1 MPFIADMSLPFTT
14 PLGVNG
20 VPRRSSSMGSGRRG
34 SSGSSVGSD
43 VYRPA
48 SGKGRPRSAGR
59 PLSGNRTLSPGFTT
73 PTKSSLHRTG
83 ALRRRPMSAGPLG
96 PLGHRPSPGEGPRSP
111 ANEMW
116 VGGLRSMP
124 DRPQTAPIRRRRS
137 ASRPSS
143 AASAASTIA
152 AAAEAEE
159 ARNALAALQVDID
172 LEEAVRAAELS
183 SDQQAY
189 LASPSPAKVSAA
201 NRAAAVAVA
210 AAVAAEVAAEA
221 AELERKAQLLAEHL
235 ANESF
240 VGAMV
245 EELVETAV
253 ERAEEARLA
262 EAAIGIAAT
271 MVEKA
276 VAKLI
281 RATAADA
288 VAMVKEAAAA
298 EETRLL
304 RHASATRIAAAYRGY
319 AVRKRAL
326 QRGQEAQW
334 EQREQERIGE
344 FEQALDFLAVRTSD
358 FVDGELVAT
367 ADEGRRI
374 RAAATTGDRSNKSG
388 ASGESRAG
396 AVLVDAPR
404 PRKTAAMARMTSPSA
419 YKLRKEKEA
428 QAAAAAAAAAKPKV
442 RKPEYEPPVL
452 QMLEFEAHRQA
463 GEARW
468 EQGDAL
474 AKGRIPPPI
483 LEQMRARAI
492 TSLSIPQSS
501 LPPGVR
507 LFAVR
512 CTD

>member
-1 MPFIADMSLPFTT
+1 MLFIAEMSLPFTT
-14 PLGVNG
+14 TLGVSG

-34 SSGSSVGSD
+34 SSGVGVGSNT
-43 VYRPA
+43 YRPA

-116 VGGLRSMP
+116 VGGLRSTP

-143 AASAASTIA
+143 AASAGSTLA

-189 LASPSPAKVSAA
+189 LASPSPAKVAA
-201 NRAAAVAVA
+201 ARAAAVAEP
-210 AAVAAEVAAEA
+210 AAVVAEVAAEA

-245 EELVETAV
+245 EELVETVV
-253 ERAEEARLA
+253 ERAEETRLA
-262 EAAIGIAAT
+262 EAAIQIAAT

-276 VAKLI
+276 VARLI
-281 RATAADA
+281 RNTAVDA
-288 VAMVKEAAAA
+288 VRMVKEAAAA

-304 RHASATRIAAAYRGY
+304 RHASATRIALAYRGY

-326 QRGQEAQW
+326 QRGQEAHW

-374 RAAATTGDRSNKSG
+374 RAAATTGDRSG
-388 ASGESRAG
+388 APGESRAG

-428 QAAAAAAAAAKPKV
+428 QAAGAVVPAKPKV

-452 QMLEFEAHRQA
+452 QMLEFEAHLQA
-463 GEARW
+463 GESRW

-483 LEQMRARAI
+483 LEQMRARSI

-507 LFAVR
+507 LFAVH